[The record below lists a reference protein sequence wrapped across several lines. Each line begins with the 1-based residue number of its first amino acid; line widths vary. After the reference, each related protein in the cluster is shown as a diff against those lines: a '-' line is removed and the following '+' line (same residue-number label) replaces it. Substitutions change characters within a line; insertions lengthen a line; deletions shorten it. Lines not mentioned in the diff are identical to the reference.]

1 MMLNFK
7 MYILCLLFVNFLQR
21 EVDALKGEIS
31 VMMRTTA
38 ERKKQLQK
46 EFETHAQ
53 IKKDIE
59 VQQRKVV
66 SLLIIS

>member
-1 MMLNFK
+1 M
-7 MYILCLLFVNFLQR
+7 LFVNFLQR
-21 EVDALKGEIS
+21 EIDALREEIS
-31 VMMRTTA
+31 MMRKTTA

-66 SLLIIS
+66 NLLIIS